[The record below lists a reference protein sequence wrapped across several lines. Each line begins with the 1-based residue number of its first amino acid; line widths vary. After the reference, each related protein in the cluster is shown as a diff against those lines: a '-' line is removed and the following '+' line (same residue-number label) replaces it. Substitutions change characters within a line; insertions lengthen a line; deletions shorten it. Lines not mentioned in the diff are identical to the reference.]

1 MNDISKFIPE
11 EMKRRSTGEPVNF
24 FKAYC
29 EAIVKV
35 LRLTDGEL
43 KLFLALCIKAE
54 YNTNMVKVDAEFKQW
69 FEEASGLS
77 DKTVKNALLSLD
89 KKGIIRKVNRDSRDG
104 VYILNKD
111 YVFRGSLWE
120 RADSI
125 SFTQTHHKDGS
136 ITYHVHIDV
145 ELKKE
150 APKDD
155 KYEQDD
161 NPFPEEDDSKV
172 EPILL

>member
-1 MNDISKFIPE
+1 MDIHNISQFIPA
-11 EMKRRSTGEPVNF
+11 EMKRRASGEPVNF

-35 LRLTDGEL
+35 LKLTESEL

-54 YNTNMVKVDAEFKQW
+54 YNSNKVKVDTEFKQW
-69 FEEASGLS
+69 FEEASGLT
-77 DKTVKNALLSLD
+77 DKTIKNALINLD
-89 KKGIIRKVNRDSRDG
+89 KKGIINKVNREARDG
-104 VYILNKD
+104 LYLLNKD

-125 SFTQTHHKDGS
+125 SFTQTHHKDGT
-136 ITYHVHIDV
+136 ITYHIHIDM

-150 APKDD
+150 TPKQNNV
-155 KYEQDD
+155 EVVSF
-161 NPFPEEDDSKV
+161 PSFPED
-172 EPILL
+172 